1 MLNHTL
7 PTPLDKLGAP
17 LSPESSARWTRKV
30 AKICVV
36 YVHGYGGRAV
46 ATWGEFPDIA
56 MERPEFA
63 DVDLVFLGYESRS
76 RTASFSA
83 GVLYQAISLLA
94 EETSAV
100 LKRVGGPDRPDDFA
114 YEKIILVGHSLGG
127 ALVRDVAM
135 NAKEA
140 GKPWADKISL
150 ALFAPA
156 HLGANVIELFE
167 LSFGFLK
174 YLGPLNAIALVKSPV
189 LADLKKDSKFIK
201 SLIDRAVRIGPHA
214 TTQARFVV
222 HASDDRIVFH
232 DVFFRDP
239 VCTPYDKHGHT
250 SCCKPVRGTFHNPVE
265 NLAGVLK

>member
-1 MLNHTL
+1 MLSHTL

-17 LSPESSARWTRKV
+17 LSPESSARWARNP

-56 MERPEFA
+56 MEQPEFT

-94 EETSAV
+94 EEASAV
-100 LKRVGGPDRPDDFA
+100 LRRVGGPDRPDDFA

-135 NAKEA
+135 NAKEL
-140 GKPWADKISL
+140 GKPWADKINL

-156 HLGANVIELFE
+156 HLGANVIELVE

-174 YLGPLNAIALVKSPV
+174 YLGPLNALALVNSPV
-189 LADLKKDSKFIK
+189 LADLKKDSEFIR
-201 SLIDRAVRIGPHA
+201 SLTNRAVRIGVHT

-222 HASDDRIVFH
+222 HASDDKIVYH
-232 DVFFRDP
+232 NVFFRDP
-239 VCTPYDKHGHT
+239 PCTPYDRHNHT
-250 SCCKPVRGTFHNPVE
+250 SCCKPVRGTFHEPVKS
-265 NLAGVLK
+265 LAGVLT